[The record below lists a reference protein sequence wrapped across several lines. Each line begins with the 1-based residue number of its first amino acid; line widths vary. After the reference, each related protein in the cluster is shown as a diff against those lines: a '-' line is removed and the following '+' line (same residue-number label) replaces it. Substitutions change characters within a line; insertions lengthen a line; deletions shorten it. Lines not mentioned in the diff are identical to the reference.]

1 MFRARRCFC
10 RSPWPSRCRAL
21 SFRIG
26 IVMDGLLL
34 EREVERSA
42 LHEGCVAV
50 GAGAGRVIAIVGEA
64 GIGKTALLHE
74 ARRLAGESGMR
85 VLRASGA
92 TLERDFGYGVVR
104 QLLER
109 EVHALAEADRER
121 LFSGPSAPAADVFGI
136 ALRGGGVA
144 RDTDRA
150 FLVRHALVIVGLRI
164 GAARAAGV
172 DRRRSA
178 VGGRRVAALAGASGQ
193 ARRGS
198 AAAAGDGAAQRR
210 AVGVGRGARR
220 VARGRRRACAG
231 CRRG

>member
-1 MFRARRCFC
+1 M
-10 RSPWPSRCRAL
+10 
-21 SFRIG
+21 
-26 IVMDGLLL
+26 VMDELL
-34 EREVERSA
+34 EREIERSA

-50 GAGAGRVIAIVGEA
+50 GGGAGRVIVIVGEA
-64 GIGKTALLHE
+64 GIGKTALLYE

-109 EVHALAEADRER
+109 EVHSLVAVDRER

-150 FLVRHALVIVGLRI
+150 FLVRHALVSLVC
-164 GAARAAGV
+164 
-172 DRRRSA
+172 
-178 VGGRRVAALAGASGQ
+178 ALAQ
-193 ARRGS
+193 REPLVLMV
-198 AAAAGDGAAQRR
+198 DGIEGPRQRR
-210 AVGVGRGARR
+210 CAGRTLHRPRALKEAERSR
-220 VARGRRRACAG
+220 AERHRGRTNMTSCSGSWSKTPRSSG
-231 CRRG
+231 